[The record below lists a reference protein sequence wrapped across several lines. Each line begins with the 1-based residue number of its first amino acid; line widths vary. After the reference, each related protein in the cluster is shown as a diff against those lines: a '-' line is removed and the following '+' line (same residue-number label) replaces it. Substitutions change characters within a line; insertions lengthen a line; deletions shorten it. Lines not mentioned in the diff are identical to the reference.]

1 MMMAGVMQPQKRHAT
16 VAVALA
22 LAGVV
27 ALSSSRGA
35 PASEGNA
42 FTVLPSLAAPP
53 AAATPTSAN
62 ISPSAMG
69 SYTVAANTSVV
80 PVVGAAALV
89 LALALAGAR
98 SRPAASRS
106 PLRVTVAMR
115 AAAEAAAAEEDDED
129 DSDDEEYMDEEEED
143 IAALGFSE
151 DDDDEYYDD
160 DEQGAILEAKCKAK
174 YLRGSAQKFRRVLW
188 QIRGRSYRD
197 ALMMLEFMP
206 WRACKPVLK
215 ALQSAAANGQNHFN
229 MDKSRLY
236 VSRCFAMKGPPMK
249 RMRPASK
256 GGASMYDKHMSHLTI
271 YVAEREEELA

>member
-1 MMMAGVMQPQKRHAT
+1 MLPAASA
-16 VAVALA
+16 VAVVA
-22 LAGVV
+22 
-27 ALSSSRGA
+27 ALS
-35 PASEGNA
+35 
-42 FTVLPSLAAPP
+42 L
-53 AAATPTSAN
+53 
-62 ISPSAMG
+62 
-69 SYTVAANTSVV
+69 SV
-80 PVVGAAALV
+80 
-89 LALALAGAR
+89 AGAR
-98 SRPAASRS
+98 AARRPAARS
-106 PLRVTVAMR
+106 HFSVKSVAMK
-115 AAAEAAAAEEDDED
+115 AAEAAEAAKDAEEDDS

-151 DDDDEYYDD
+151 DDDDEYYDEEGD
-160 DEQGAILEAKCKAK
+160 GAILEAKCKAK